1 MTETP
6 TQTPDIRFRSATA
19 KDGAA
24 IWKLVSDAG
33 TLELNSAYFYLV
45 FASDFGDTC
54 LIAEVG
60 TEVVGAVVGYRP
72 PREPDAAFV
81 WQIGVAPS
89 MRGQGLG
96 KTLLKRWLELP
107 AVCGARWMTATIS
120 DDNEASRRLFQSAAR
135 DLGVG
140 CEVVPHFTEDLFPI
154 DHPAEPIYRIGPLT
168 GCRDEVHADAA

>member
-1 MTETP
+1 MTTLNRQEVL
-6 TQTPDIRFRSATA
+6 FRSATPQ
-19 KDGAA
+19 DGAA
-24 IWKLVSDAG
+24 IWKLVRDAG

-54 LIAEVG
+54 LIAERAG
-60 TEVVGAVVGYRP
+60 EVVGAVVGYRP

-81 WQIGVAPS
+81 WQIGVAPV

-107 AVCGARWMTATIS
+107 AVRGARWMTATIS
-120 DDNEASRRLFQSAAR
+120 DDNTASRRLFEAAAR
-135 DLGVG
+135 DIGVG

-168 GCRDEVHADAA
+168 GLRDEVQPDAA